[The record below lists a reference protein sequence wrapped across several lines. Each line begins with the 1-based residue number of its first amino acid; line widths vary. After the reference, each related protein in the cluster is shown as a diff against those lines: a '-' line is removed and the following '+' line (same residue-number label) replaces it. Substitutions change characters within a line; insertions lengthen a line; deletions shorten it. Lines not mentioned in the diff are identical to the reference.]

1 MPTTTATTHQSALL
15 LVPPRDDASSNHHH
29 NTNEHDDYDDGSSLE
44 STRCVHADDDDKPC
58 STNHI
63 LPQAPI
69 TPKQSKKS
77 VRFCPDDQ
85 NCIHA
90 MPDCVVDEDDHDRIW
105 YSPDELSSFKRRA
118 QRMADRIQD
127 KTKWLP
133 QDHEQSPHQFLSALE
148 HLVNQCTQHQEQQQA
163 QQEAEQEEEEDEQE
177 QPEEEQHGDARQEQ
191 PQPQQQHEEQH
202 EKDPFTL
209 PPFVQPLL
217 DRLVQWYALA
227 NPQQQE
233 DGPSLLSMSSHDSS
247 HASSSSP
254 TKTSLPLE
262 CIGLEGFVSTVWSRD
277 AAQRRRAICR
287 VVHHIT
293 EEYELGF
300 WTADELPAGY
310 QTCCRR
316 ISQVPAIMAHI
327 VALAQWQASSFDY

>member
-15 LVPPRDDASSNHHH
+15 LVPPRDDASSNDHHH
-29 NTNEHDDYDDGSSLE
+29 NTNEYDDYDDGSSLE

-58 STNHI
+58 TMNS
-63 LPQAPI
+63 PPAPI
-69 TPKQSKKS
+69 TPKQQSSKKS

-85 NCIHA
+85 NRIHA
-90 MPDCVVDEDDHDRIW
+90 EMLEFDCDNLNEDMIW

-127 KTKWLP
+127 KAKWLP
-133 QDHEQSPHQFLSALE
+133 PHHVQSPHQFLSALQQLL
-148 HLVNQCTQHQEQQQA
+148 HHCTQHQEQQQQ
-163 QQEAEQEEEEDEQE
+163 QQEAEQEQEDEQE
-177 QPEEEQHGDARQEQ
+177 QPEEEQDGDSPQDQ
-191 PQPQQQHEEQH
+191 PQHKEQQAQEE
-202 EKDPFTL
+202 DPFTL
-209 PPFVQPLL
+209 PSFVQPLL

-227 NPQQQE
+227 NPQQSEE

-262 CIGLEGFVSTVWSRD
+262 CIGLEGFVSTAWSRD

-316 ISQVPAIMAHI
+316 ISQVHAIMAHV
-327 VALAQWQASSFDY
+327 VALAQWQASSSFD